1 MPDVDEINSNLG
13 ALEQQ
18 LEELSRLKGLVQSL
32 SEREAAANEAVQA
45 AEQASA
51 SSKEVIDRFEE
62 ATTRIEGAEAVE
74 HLEEIEDT
82 IRRFEEV
89 GSELETKVAELPGAM
104 NEPLVEYHEKMRQT
118 LSEALTDYRERLNK
132 AESSLD
138 VLQNALEQRIDNH
151 HTEVTDDLTRIEE
164 EQEKCWDQTSE
175 TLEEIG
181 SEIVEINDLL
191 EDAQIRSRLD
201 TLQDTASNANQA
213 AQNGLSR
220 IDAAERSLSDTLD
233 EQRRRQDRRA
243 DRIEEDIAD
252 LRDQLSDFETSTRW
266 LLWFTLAIGFFSLV
280 LSSSLVYAI
289 LF

>member
-1 MPDVDEINSNLG
+1 M
-13 ALEQQ
+13 
-18 LEELSRLKGLVQSL
+18 QSL

-51 SSKEVIDRFEE
+51 ASKEVIDRVEE

>member
-1 MPDVDEINSNLG
+1 MPDVDEINSSLG

-18 LEELSRLKGLVQSL
+18 LEELSRLKGLVQNL

-51 SSKEVIDRFEE
+51 SSKELIDRFEE

-74 HLEEIEDT
+74 HLEEIENT

-89 GSELETKVAELPGAM
+89 GSELETKVVELPGAM
-104 NEPLVEYHEKMRQT
+104 SEPLVEYHEKMRQT
-118 LSEALTDYRERLNK
+118 LSEALTDYRERLDK

-138 VLQNALEQRIDNH
+138 VLQSALEQRIDNH

-164 EQEKCWDQTSE
+164 EQEKRWDQTSE
-175 TLEEIG
+175 TLEGIG
-181 SEIVEINDLL
+181 SGTAEISDLL
-191 EDAQIRSRLD
+191 EEAQIRSRLD

-220 IDAAERSLSDTLD
+220 IDTAERSLSDTLD
-233 EQRRRQDRRA
+233 EHRRRQNRRA
-243 DRIEEDIAD
+243 DRMEEDIAD
-252 LRDQLSDFETSTRW
+252 LRDQLSDFETSTGR
-266 LLWFTLAIGFFSLV
+266 LLWFTLAISFFSL
-280 LSSSLVYAI
+280 LFSSTLVYATLI
-289 LF
+289 